1 MEDNLR
7 FETASVARRERPLDK
22 VSPALIA
29 IALLA
34 MLLCVFQF
42 FLRYEYIHKGS
53 VLWRVDRLTR
63 QVCRVVPG
71 ARLDCSGK
79 QSTSLSVSPSL
90 SVSTSTVLGAAH
102 HRH

>member
-7 FETASVARRERPLDK
+7 FETASVGRRERPLDK
-22 VSPALIA
+22 VSPVLVAVALF
-29 IALLA
+29 A
-34 MLLCVFQF
+34 MLLDVFQF

-63 QVCRVVPG
+63 QVCRVATG
-71 ARLDCSGK
+71 ARLDCSNR

-90 SVSTSTVLGAAH
+90 STSTSTGLGVAH
-102 HRH
+102 KRH